1 MRDVKQI
8 FSLDGRA
15 AVVTGAAS
23 GIGRAAAEVL
33 AAAGAR
39 VVVGDLD
46 ANGAE
51 EAAAAIRKGGGVA
64 VAQSVNVASREQ
76 VDALVARATN
86 EWGRL
91 DVMCNV
97 AGVPSDGPLSAL
109 SEAEFDRV
117 VAINLKGT
125 LFGCQAAV
133 RAMTPRGAGSIINV
147 ASGAIDRAVPNYGLY
162 AMTKAAVTQLTQTL
176 ATEVG
181 AAGIRVNVLAPGA
194 TLTKFTE
201 RHLRRPDGSLD
212 PARYDGF
219 VASMKSMSPLGL
231 VGDPLDQAWLVL
243 YLASDASR
251 YCTGQIWR
259 ANGGQTIPR

>member
-1 MRDVKQI
+1 MRDVSEV
-8 FSLDGRA
+8 FRLAGRT

-46 ANGAE
+46 ACGA
-51 EAAAAIRKGGGVA
+51 ADVAAAIRADGGTALAQA
-64 VAQSVNVASREQ
+64 VDVASREQ
-76 VDALVARATN
+76 VNALVARASD

-97 AGVPSDGPLSAL
+97 AGVPSDGPLAEL
-109 SEAEFDRV
+109 AEAELDRV
-117 VAINLKGT
+117 VGINVKGT
-125 LFGCQAAV
+125 LFGCQAAL
-133 RAMTPRGAGSIINV
+133 RAMTPRRSGSIINV
-147 ASGAIDRAVPNYGLY
+147 ASGAIDKAVPSYGLY
-162 AMTKAAVTQLTQTL
+162 ALTKAAVTQLSQTL

-181 AAGIRVNVLAPGA
+181 AAGIRVNVLAPGV
-194 TLTKFTE
+194 TITKFTE
-201 RHLRRPDGSLD
+201 RHSRRPDGSLD
-212 PARYDGF
+212 SARYDAF
-219 VASMKSMSPLGL
+219 LASMKTLSPLGI
-231 VGDPLDQAWLVL
+231 VGDALDQAWLIL